1 MTELK
6 LTDSQLQISSKSR
19 DGKVFLTGLAGSG
32 KTTAALQWIRN
43 LAEQSIPLDSLLI
56 LVPQR
61 SLAAGYYD
69 LISSA
74 EFPAGSLP
82 TIVTFPGLAQRM
94 VDLFWTE
101 IAKTAGFVHL
111 NRPPRFLTLETSQYF
126 YGKDY

>member
-74 EFPAGSLP
+74 EFPAAACHDCYISGFGSKNGRPFLDGNSQNRWFCPSQSPASLP
-82 TIVTFPGLAQRM
+82 
-94 VDLFWTE
+94 DL
-101 IAKTAGFVHL
+101 GNQPVL
-111 NRPPRFLTLETSQYF
+111 